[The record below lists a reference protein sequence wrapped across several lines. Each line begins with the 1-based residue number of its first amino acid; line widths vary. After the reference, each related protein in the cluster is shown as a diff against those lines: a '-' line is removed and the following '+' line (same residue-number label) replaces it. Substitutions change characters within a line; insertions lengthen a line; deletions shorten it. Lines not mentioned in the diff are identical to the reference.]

1 MERKESHM
9 GAPFADGRERDACT
23 SDSDR
28 TSGAAGLPQLDG
40 GSGLAVEG
48 RLRGDDAVLAALGW
62 IGEFTNV
69 CDPAGADRE
78 GRTIE
83 DPGTA

>member
-9 GAPFADGRERDACT
+9 GAPFADGRGRDAGT
-23 SDSDR
+23 SDSEGM
-28 TSGAAGLPQLDG
+28 SGGAGLLQLEG
-40 GSGLAVEG
+40 GSGLAVDG
-48 RLRGDDAVLAALGW
+48 RFRGDDAVLAALGW